1 MMGFEAK
8 CKKFCRSAAG
18 VNSKTKNTQTP
29 KKNKKRFGGNGKKFL
44 TTRQSSAKGT
54 ANHINFPS
62 IRTYPKREK
71 NSHWSFTNQ
80 GSYFNFVISEKQQK
94 NHFYKDRSSQICNHL
109 STRRD
114 LKNHSI
120 LAAIL
125 ALFISVSPFLLD
137 CTCAM
142 EGCAQGLRIP
152 TRLFVLYH
160 IVRI

>member
-1 MMGFEAK
+1 LGATG
-8 CKKFCRSAAG
+8 KKFCFDRHE
-18 VNSKTKNTQTP
+18 
-29 KKNKKRFGGNGKKFL
+29 
-44 TTRQSSAKGT
+44 QSSAKGT

-120 LAAIL
+120 LAAISWPSLL
-125 ALFISVSPFLLD
+125 ACLHF
-137 CTCAM
+137 
-142 EGCAQGLRIP
+142 
-152 TRLFVLYH
+152 Y
-160 IVRI
+160 